1 MYQMKWLL
9 GSILFL
15 CMLPSQAQVLN
26 QRPKEGG
33 QEYVLGVGDQ
43 VSVHVASMEDM
54 PAGPMQIGPNGA
66 LDFPLIGQVQAG
78 GLTID
83 GFRESLSAKLSKY
96 ITSPDITVNLVETQ
110 SRPVSVVGE
119 VSNPGLHQM
128 VGVKR
133 LLDVISMSG
142 GLKADA
148 GPNVVIT
155 RQSQQGKLGVG
166 PVTVDSASGASST
179 ILPLDTLLALKSP
192 GDNIIMEP
200 GDVISVPK
208 AELIYVVGDVHKAG
222 GFEVRTHNTVSLMQA
237 VSMAEGLAPD
247 NAAGRARIIRPAP
260 NGDGT
265 MSEIPVDINKI
276 FAGKEPDQKLYAND
290 ILFVPHSG
298 FKVGSRRAIEA
309 AISLSTGALIYR

>member
-1 MYQMKWLL
+1 MNWII
-9 GSILFL
+9 GSILLL
-15 CMLPSQAQVLN
+15 CSLVSQAQVLN
-26 QRPKEGG
+26 QRPPNGG
-33 QEYVLGVGDQ
+33 AEYVLGVGDQ
-43 VSVHVASMEDM
+43 VSVRVASMDDM
-54 PAGPMQIGPNGA
+54 PTGPLQIGPNGS
-66 LDFPLIGQVQAG
+66 LDFPLVGSVQAS

-83 GFRESLSAKLSKY
+83 EFRERLGSRLSKY

-119 VSNPGLHQM
+119 VTNPGLHQM

-142 GLKADA
+142 GLKEDA

-155 RQSQQGKLGVG
+155 RQPGEGKLSVG
-166 PVTVDSASGASST
+166 PVTTDSATGATST
-179 ILPLDTLLALKSP
+179 TLPLDTLLALKSP
-192 GDNIIMEP
+192 GDNVIMEP

-208 AELIYVVGDVHKAG
+208 AELIYVVGDVKKAG

-247 NAAGRARIIRPAP
+247 NAASKAHIIRPAP

-276 FAGKEPDQKLYAND
+276 FKGEAPDQKLYAND

-309 AISLSTGALIYR
+309 AIGLTTGILIYH

>member
-1 MYQMKWLL
+1 MKWLL
-9 GSILFL
+9 GTILLLFSFSL
-15 CMLPSQAQVLN
+15 QAQVLN
-26 QRPKEGG
+26 QRPKDGP
-33 QEYVLGVGDQ
+33 QEYVLGVGDE
-43 VSVHVASMEDM
+43 VSVHVASMEDL
-54 PAGPMQIGPNGA
+54 PTGPMQIGPNGT
-66 LDFPLIGQVQAG
+66 LDFPLVGQVQAG

-83 GFRESLSAKLSKY
+83 QFREQLAGKLSKY

-119 VSNPGLHQM
+119 VTNPGLHQM

-142 GLKADA
+142 GLKPEA
-148 GPNVVIT
+148 GPNVIIT
-155 RQSQQGKLGVG
+155 RQPGQGKLAVG
-166 PVTVDSASGASST
+166 PVTTDSATGATST
-179 ILPLDTLLALKSP
+179 TLPLDSLLALKSP

-200 GDVISVPK
+200 GDVISVPR
-208 AELIYVVGDVHKAG
+208 AELVYVVGDVKKAG
-222 GFEVRTHNTVSLMQA
+222 GFEVRTHNTISLLQA

-247 NAAGRARIIRPAP
+247 NSASKARIIRPSP

-276 FAGKEPDQKLYAND
+276 FAGKAPDQKLYAND

-309 AISLSTGALIYR
+309 AIGLTTGIPIYR